1 MQESTLKD
9 WEVDMSLGE
18 NIKRKRLELGYTL
31 EDIAKRL
38 NTSRQTIHRY
48 ETGVISNIP
57 SDKIELLADML
68 DVSPAFL
75 MGWDSSEDVSFFSGQ
90 FIAINKRKLPLLG
103 QIACGEPTFAEQG
116 FEGYIE
122 ADNNIKADFALKV
135 KGDSMIGACIRDGD
149 VVFIHKQDTIE
160 QGEIAAVLVGDE
172 ATLKRYFR
180 YGDTVV
186 LRPENS
192 AYKDIEVK
200 IGEDDNIRIIGKAVA
215 FQSNVR

>member
-1 MQESTLKD
+1 
-9 WEVDMSLGE
+9 MSLGE
-18 NIKRKRLELGYTL
+18 NIKRKRTELGYTL
-31 EDIAKRL
+31 EDVARRL
-38 NTSRQTIHRY
+38 KTSRQTVHRY

-57 SDKIELLADML
+57 SDKIELLAEVL
-68 DVSPAFL
+68 NVSPAYL

-103 QIACGEPTFAEQG
+103 NIACGEPIFAEQD
-116 FEGYIE
+116 FEGYVEI
-122 ADNNIKADFALKV
+122 DSSLNADFALKV
-135 KGDSMIGACIRDGD
+135 KGDSMIGAFIRDGD
-149 VVFIHKQDTIE
+149 VVFIHRQDTIE

-172 ATLKRYFR
+172 ATLKRYYK

-192 AYKDIEVK
+192 LYKDIEVK

-215 FQSNVR
+215 FQSDVR